1 MKNTYKLLLL
11 FLLLGSITNITAQ
24 QYDWSLPAP
33 IEISENDKTN
43 AWLGETGNFGPIILW
58 EEAINDSSTAIM
70 YHRYLT
76 NSPPVVL
83 LSEAGVHF
91 RNPQCRNAP
100 YGVVN
105 TTFLVFYEREYN
117 GKTRLYYLESTDD
130 GDFSEPVPLAVDGM
144 QNHELALSTP
154 DELRFAAWN
163 NDGNILASQ
172 RIVENGN
179 LTFGTPDTIDV
190 GDCSQPCLNIE
201 SRLCWINNSSG
212 ASEIFKSGYLFGE
225 WENPEQLF
233 VGENVHQ
240 LLSGGEFWVSH
251 VLSWTFYEDG
261 VWKVANSD
269 GWDLEYL
276 DYTADA
282 PFDFGVYTMDVVF
295 GKDAKWTGDYVFAC
309 AKNDGQFDEIFLYSN
324 LNNLGLDQFS
334 YLETQ
339 SRNPK
344 FYMGE
349 IDQNGWWTYLIWE
362 ALVDGHWQLYYSKA
376 YFLIGAIE
384 ENLLSKDIRV
394 FHGAAAEYL
403 QIQNKT
409 LMDFSVEIFDLSGKR
424 IYQGHFDEQENRVA
438 ITGWNRGVYFVR
450 ISGEGTYFTKKV
462 ILN

>member
-1 MKNTYKLLLL
+1 MKNTYKLLLVFFIL
-11 FLLLGSITNITAQ
+11 ASFASVIAQ
-24 QYDWSLPAP
+24 QPDWSSPAP

-43 AWLGETGNFGPIILW
+43 AWLGKAGDFGPIMLW
-58 EEAINDSSTAIM
+58 EEVTDDSSTAIM

-105 TTFLVFYEREYN
+105 TTFLVFYEKIYD
-117 GKTRLYYLESTDD
+117 GKAALYYMESTDD

-324 LNNLGLDQFS
+324 LDNLGLDQFS

-349 IDQNGWWTYLIWE
+349 IDQNGWWAYLIWE
-362 ALVDGHWQLYYSKA
+362 ALADGHWQLYYSKA

-384 ENLLSKDIRV
+384 ENELS
-394 FHGAAAEYL
+394 HNL
-403 QIQNKT
+403 QISPNPAQDNIQVKNT
-409 LMDFSVEIFDLSGKR
+409 TGKDLHIMLYDALGKLVYAGAHKSHTISIDIQDYHRGLYLVEI
-424 IYQGHFDEQENRVA
+424 
-438 ITGWNRGVYFVR
+438 GVDKH
-450 ISGEGTYFTKKV
+450 SFTQK
-462 ILN
+462 ILLN